1 MITRHFYRLD
11 EVEASL
17 LWCLIHRRTE
27 ESLFWCLELVDSG
40 LGIYAFQL
48 LWKAWIYFVGTGSLA
63 WFQQALLIWRSDE
76 IQEPDILLLCF
87 QLATLPSE
95 NRDCS
100 PFCLV
105 LMGLQD
111 YTVPANH
118 ITGQLQNL
126 SVVQK
131 AIQQRKLELAWQICK
146 LQWTPE
152 DYLAILSQPEHKE
165 IFTNILTLQEILE
178 LPENLQWITRALS
191 ICFVSLT
198 FSKKELAHS
207 KKPLQAELSSLLL
220 TKLSEWKD
228 LLGKRK
234 RRYYPIL
241 IDSLSWITQRGRQ
254 TYKKTTLAELREI
267 WKHIDS
273 SVPCWENKDFDIE
286 SDGYEDLMDETFPD
300 DIPDEWSAADQ
311 QKSHGPGVL
320 QLKETPS
327 YTKFLKKWLRVQSC
341 RLVWNG
347 IQKALDI
354 SENIKGP
361 FSEFDPGFLS
371 LYEKRSVTLLPI
383 LLSLKPKIIHLLSV

>member
-1 MITRHFYRLD
+1 MITRLFYRLD

-17 LWCLIHRRTE
+17 LWCLLHRRVE
-27 ESLFWCLELVDSG
+27 ESLFWCLELIDSG

-48 LWKAWIYFVGTGSLA
+48 LWKAWIYFVGMGSLA

-87 QLATLPSE
+87 QLATLPPE
-95 NRDCS
+95 HRDCS

-111 YTVPANH
+111 YTAPANY
-118 ITGQLQNL
+118 ITGPLQNL

-152 DYLAILSQPEHKE
+152 EYIALLQQPEHKE
-165 IFTNILTLQEILE
+165 IFTTILTLQEILE
-178 LPENLQWITRALS
+178 VSENLQWITRALA

-198 FSKKELAHS
+198 MSKKELS
-207 KKPLQAELSSLLL
+207 YSTKPLQPELSSQLQA
-220 TKLSEWKD
+220 KVSEWKE

-234 RRYYPIL
+234 RRHYPVL

-254 TYKKTTLAELREI
+254 TYKKTTISEIREI
-267 WKHIDS
+267 WKHIDP
-273 SVPCWENKDFDIE
+273 SVPCWEEKHFDID

-300 DIPDEWSAADQ
+300 DIPDEWSTVDQ

-327 YTKFLKKWLRVQSC
+327 YSKFLKKWLRIQSS

-347 IQKALDI
+347 IQKALVY
-354 SENIKGP
+354 SENIKGT
-361 FSEFDPGFLS
+361 FTEFDPGFLS
-371 LYEKRSVTLLPI
+371 LYEKQSISLLST
-383 LLSLKPKIIHLLSV
+383 LLSLKPRKIHLLTV